1 MCEAVSEDQKI
12 KRGDRPV
19 ERYGVSKRWGPQRF
33 RVRVREEAR
42 LRDGEAANK
51 RIKEG
56 KAERERENET
66 EKETELSSTL
76 SHQTRVML
84 RP

>member
-1 MCEAVSEDQKI
+1 MEK
-12 KRGDRPV
+12 
-19 ERYGVSKRWGPQRF
+19 YGVSERGGPQRF

-42 LRDGEAANK
+42 LRDREAANK
-51 RIKEG
+51 RIKERQRG
-56 KAERERENET
+56 NERMKQR
-66 EKETELSSTL
+66 KRQLSSTL

>member
-1 MCEAVSEDQKI
+1 M
-12 KRGDRPV
+12 
-19 ERYGVSKRWGPQRF
+19 SKAGGPQRF
-33 RVRVREEAR
+33 RVNVREEAR
-42 LRDGEAANK
+42 LRDQEAANK
-51 RIKEG
+51 RIKER
-56 KAERERENET
+56 KTEKERGNEI